1 MPLLILIAALERV
14 SRILRGRSLQKK
26 VDWEKKKIKIQRYL
40 CRKLSKID
48 SSNFR
53 TVLLLCI
60 RRYKIFAMSET
71 YSRHLLQA
79 EVAHRFNKARCE
91 ITARPKVPVITG
103 KTVREITNVTCGCW
117 YIDDACDAKCRQ
129 HRNQLNAIPRGNV
142 LDRRA
147 SSQLSSAFSSSL
159 LWSAYVAWT
168 GEHICVYMCTR
179 VCGRECIARDRM
191 RVLPAGII
199 ALLSAQLRD
208 IIAGFLSL
216 S

>member
-1 MPLLILIAALERV
+1 
-14 SRILRGRSLQKK
+14 
-26 VDWEKKKIKIQRYL
+26 
-40 CRKLSKID
+40 
-48 SSNFR
+48 
-53 TVLLLCI
+53 
-60 RRYKIFAMSET
+60 MSET

-79 EVAHRFNKARCE
+79 EVAHRFNKVRCE
-91 ITARPKVPVITG
+91 ITVRPKVPVITG

-159 LWSAYVAWT
+159 LWSTYVAWT

-179 VCGRECIARDRM
+179 VCGRECIARTWPDARTTGWNY
-191 RVLPAGII
+191 RAIVRAVTRHNSRI
-199 ALLSAQLRD
+199 
-208 IIAGFLSL
+208 SL
-216 S
+216 SRSRYARIGKPVLFVVARDFCASLSFLLTFVGLK